1 MEFLPTWHADRS
13 PENEIETNI
22 IMTRQNDITELNFES
37 IFREHGKGLY
47 AFLFRLSG
55 SQHDAEDLA
64 QETFLSVMRK
74 LPAFK
79 GDSSVKTWV
88 YAIAV
93 NKYRDFL
100 RYGRLRAHDKI
111 SGDEPAPPHQSPLN
125 DLMAKETGYRV
136 RTAFYALAEHHRTAF
151 SLVRFEGMTY
161 KDVAQLLGTTLD
173 TVRMR
178 VHRAHLLL
186 AEQLKGV
193 K

>member
-1 MEFLPTWHADRS
+1 
-13 PENEIETNI
+13 
-22 IMTRQNDITELNFES
+22 MTRQNDITDLNFEA

-47 AFLFRLSG
+47 SFLFRMSG
-55 SQHDAEDLA
+55 SQHDAEDLT
-64 QETFLSVMRK
+64 QETFVSVMRK
-74 LPAFK
+74 LPTFN

-100 RYGRLRAHDKI
+100 RYGRLRAHDKV
-111 SGDEPAPPHQSPLN
+111 SGDELASHQSPLN
-125 DLMAKETGYRV
+125 DLMAKEIGDRV
-136 RTAFYALAEHHRTAF
+136 RTAFHALAEHHRTAF

-161 KDVAQLLGTTLD
+161 KDAAQVLGTTLD

-178 VHRAHLLL
+178 VHRAHLQL

-193 K
+193 KG